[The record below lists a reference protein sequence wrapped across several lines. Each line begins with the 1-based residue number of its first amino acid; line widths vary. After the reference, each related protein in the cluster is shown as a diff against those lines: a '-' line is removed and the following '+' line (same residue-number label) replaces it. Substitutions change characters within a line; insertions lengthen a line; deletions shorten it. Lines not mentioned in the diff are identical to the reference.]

1 MPVETNQEVRTG
13 EGSVYRAERSEADRA
28 MREGYEANKTRTEAP
43 VNSGRIFQKQRVF
56 SGVQPTGNLHLGN
69 YLGAIRNWVAAQA
82 EYDNIF
88 CIVDLHAI
96 TVPMDPKELHVSIR
110 QLAALYLACGLDTH
124 YCKLFVQSHVRQHA
138 EMSWIM
144 NCFTP
149 MGWLYRMT
157 QFKAKAGVGSV
168 YRAERSGADRA
179 MREGYG
185 EHMDTVGTGL
195 FCYPTLMACDI
206 LLYQTNLVPVGDDQ
220 RQHIELTRDLAQ
232 RFNSLYGQQ
241 VFTIPEPQIRKVG
254 ARIMSLDVPTNKMSK
269 SDPNDNS
276 RINLLDDAK
285 TIKKKIARATT
296 DSLRLITFDPER
308 PGITNLL
315 TIYQLL
321 TGQTEQE
328 IEAAFAGKGY
338 GEFKAALTEQLVATL
353 APIQERYHA
362 LMNDLPTLEA
372 ILRQGAD
379 EVRPMAEATLQ
390 HAKDVI
396 GLG

>member
-1 MPVETNQEVRTG
+1 MPVETNQNIKPELSRL
-13 EGSVYRAERSEADRA
+13 S
-28 MREGYEANKTRTEAP
+28 TETQ
-43 VNSGRIFQKQRVF
+43 VKKRVF

-69 YLGAIRNWVAAQA
+69 YLGAIRNWVAEQA

-96 TVPMDPKELHVSIR
+96 TVPMDPQELHLSIR
-110 QLAALYLACGLDTH
+110 QLAALYLACGLDTR

-149 MGWLYRMT
+149 MGWLNRMT
-157 QFKAKAGVGSV
+157 QFKVKAGEDVDS
-168 YRAERSGADRA
+168 
-179 MREGYG
+179 
-185 EHMDTVGTGL
+185 VGTGL
-195 FCYPTLMACDI
+195 FCYPVLMACDI
-206 LLYQTNLVPVGDDQ
+206 LLYQTDLVPVGDDQ
-220 RQHIELTRDLAQ
+220 RQHIEFTRDLAQ

-241 VFTIPEPQIRKVG
+241 VFTIPEPQIREVG
-254 ARIMSLDVPTNKMSK
+254 ARIMALDDPTNKMSK

-276 RINLLDDAK
+276 RINLLDDPK

-296 DSLRLITFDPER
+296 DSLRLVTFDTER

-315 TIYQLL
+315 SIYQLL

-328 IEAAFAGKGY
+328 IEAEFEGKGY
-338 GEFKAALTEQLVATL
+338 GDFKAALTEQLVATL
-353 APIQERYHA
+353 EPIQQRYNE
-362 LMNDLPTLEA
+362 LMNDTPTLEA
-372 ILRQGAD
+372 ILKQGAD
-379 EVRPMAEATLQ
+379 EVRPMAAATLQ
-390 HAKDVI
+390 HVKDVV

>member
-1 MPVETNQEVRTG
+1 MPVETNQNIKPEL
-13 EGSVYRAERSEADRA
+13 SRS
-28 MREGYEANKTRTEAP
+28 RTETQ
-43 VNSGRIFQKQRVF
+43 VKKRVF

-69 YLGAIRNWVAAQA
+69 YLGAIRNWVASQA

-96 TVPMDPKELHVSIR
+96 TVPMDPHELHLSIR
-110 QLAALYLACGLDTH
+110 QLAALYLACGLDTR

-149 MGWLYRMT
+149 MGWLNRMT
-157 QFKAKAGVGSV
+157 QFKSKAG
-168 YRAERSGADRA
+168 
-179 MREGYG
+179 
-185 EHMDTVGTGL
+185 EHIDTVGTGL
-195 FCYPTLMACDI
+195 YCYPTLMACDI

-220 RQHIELTRDLAQ
+220 RQHIEFTRDLAQ
-232 RFNSLYGQQ
+232 RFNSLYEQQ
-241 VFTIPEPQIRKVG
+241 VFTIPEPQIREVG
-254 ARIMSLDVPTNKMSK
+254 ARIMALDDPTNKMSK
-269 SDPNDNS
+269 SDLNDNS
-276 RINLLDDAK
+276 RINLLDDPK

-296 DSLRLITFDPER
+296 DSLRLVTFDPER

-321 TGQTEQE
+321 TGKTEQE
-328 IEAAFAGKGY
+328 IEAEFAGKGY
-338 GEFKAALTEQLVATL
+338 GDFKAALTEQLIAVL
-353 APIQERYHA
+353 EPIQERYRA

-372 ILRQGAD
+372 ILKQGAD
-379 EVRPMAEATLQ
+379 KVRPMAETTLQ
-390 HAKDVI
+390 HVKNVI